1 MSGATSTGSPYL
13 DAVVG
18 QWRGLVE
25 IYHRGSTQGKI
36 GFWMMVGLVL
46 MAVFAPVIAPHDPY
60 FQNYDSLHAAPS
72 MEYPMG
78 TDHIG
83 RDVMSRVIFGSRV
96 SLAVAALAV
105 AWSAAVG
112 VIWGSVSG
120 YRGGWTDDVL
130 MRLADAVMAF
140 PGIVLAI
147 ALVAVLPPS
156 IPTLA
161 FALGVGA
168 SASYAR
174 LIRSEIL
181 SLKEEAFIEA
191 VEGLGMKERD
201 ILLKEILP
209 NSFQPVLVQ
218 MTFNFPLAILGEA
231 GLSFLGL
238 GIQSP
243 TASWGRMIQLNQSHM
258 PEVWWPVIF
267 PGLAIFITVMGF
279 NLMGDDLQDEW
290 DPYTEEL

>member
-1 MSGATSTGSPYL
+1 MSTISTTDPSYL
-13 DAVVG
+13 GRV
-18 QWRGLVE
+18 RSNLRNLIE
-25 IYHRGSTQGKI
+25 IYHRGSTQGKL
-36 GFWMMVGLVL
+36 GFWMMVFLVL
-46 MAVFAPVIAPHDPY
+46 MAVFAPFIAPHDPH
-60 FQNYDSLHAAPS
+60 FQNYELLHAPPS
-72 MEYPMG
+72 LEHPMG

-83 RDVMSRVIFGSRV
+83 RDVLSRIIFGARV
-96 SLAVAALAV
+96 SLSVAALAV
-105 AWSAAVG
+105 AWSTAVG
-112 VIWGSVSG
+112 VIWGGVSG
-120 YRGGWTDDVL
+120 YRGGLVDDVL
-130 MRLADAVMAF
+130 MRVADTIMAF

-161 FALGVGA
+161 FALGFGA

-174 LIRSEIL
+174 LVRGEIL
-181 SLKEEAFIEA
+181 SLKEEPFIEA
-191 VEGLGMKERD
+191 VEGLGMSERD
-201 ILLKEILP
+201 ILVKEVLP

-243 TASWGRMIQLNQSHM
+243 TASWGRMIQLNQTHM

-267 PGLAIFITVMGF
+267 PGLVIFATVMGF
-279 NLMGDDLQDEW
+279 NLMGDDIQDEW
-290 DPYTEEL
+290 DPYSEEL

>member
-1 MSGATSTGSPYL
+1 MSGATTTGSSSLEP
-13 DAVVG
+13 VVRR
-18 QWRGLVE
+18 WKGLVGV
-25 IYHRGSTQGKI
+25 YNRATWQGKL
-36 GFWMMVGLVL
+36 GFWFMVFLVL
-46 MAVFAPVIAPHDPY
+46 MATFAPVVAPHDPH
-60 FQNYDSLHAAPS
+60 FQNYESFHAPPTV
-72 MEYPMG
+72 EYPMG

-83 RDVMSRVIFGSRV
+83 RDVLSRVIFGSRV

-105 AWSAAVG
+105 AWSSAVG
-112 VIWGSVSG
+112 VIWGGISG
-120 YRGGWTDDVL
+120 YRGGIFDDVL
-130 MRLADAVMAF
+130 MRIADAVMAF

-147 ALVAVLPPS
+147 ALVAVLPAS

-161 FALGVGA
+161 FALGFGA
-168 SASYAR
+168 TASYAR
-174 LIRSEIL
+174 LVRGEIL
-181 SLKEEAFIEA
+181 SLKEEPFIEA
-191 VEGLGMKERD
+191 VEGLGMSERD

-218 MTFNFPLAILGEA
+218 MTFNFPLAVLGEA

-267 PGLAIFITVMGF
+267 PGVAIFLTVMGF
-279 NLMGDDLQDEW
+279 NLMGDDIQDEW
-290 DPYTEEL
+290 DPYSEEL

>member
-1 MSGATSTGSPYL
+1 MSGATATEPSSGRTVLRWGNE
-13 DAVVG
+13 
-18 QWRGLVE
+18 LVE
-25 IYHRGSTQGKI
+25 IYGRFSTQGKLGLWI
-36 GFWMMVGLVL
+36 MVGMVM
-46 MAVFAPVIAPHDPY
+46 MAIFAPVVAPHDPH
-60 FQNYDSLHAAPS
+60 FQNYDSLHASPS
-72 MEYPMG
+72 AEYLLG

-83 RDVMSRVIFGSRV
+83 RDVLSRIIYGARV

-112 VIWGSVSG
+112 VIWGGIAG
-120 YRGGWTDDVL
+120 YRGGLFDDVL
-130 MRLADAVMAF
+130 MRVADTVMAF

-174 LIRSEIL
+174 LVRGEIL
-181 SLKEEAFIEA
+181 SLKEESFIEA
-191 VEGLGMKERD
+191 VEGLGMSERN
-201 ILLKEILP
+201 ILLREILP

-243 TASWGRMIQLNQSHM
+243 TASWGRMIQLNQTHM

-267 PGLAIFITVMGF
+267 PGLAIFLTVMGF
-279 NLMGDDLQDEW
+279 NLMGDDIQDEW
-290 DPYTEEL
+290 DPFSEQL

>member
-1 MSGATSTGSPYL
+1 MRWLSDL
-13 DAVVG
+13 VG
-18 QWRGLVE
+18 
-25 IYHRGSTQGKI
+25 IYSRFTIQGKLGLWI
-36 GFWMMVGLVL
+36 MVGMVA
-46 MAVFAPVIAPHDPY
+46 MAIFAPIIAPHDPH
-60 FQNYDSLHAAPS
+60 FQNSEVFLAPPS
-72 MEYPMG
+72 AEYLFG

-83 RDVMSRVIFGSRV
+83 RDVLSRVIYGSRV

-112 VIWGSVSG
+112 VIWGGIAG
-120 YRGGWTDDVL
+120 YRGGLFDDVL
-130 MRLADAVMAF
+130 MRIADAVMAF

-174 LIRSEIL
+174 LVRGEIL
-181 SLKEEAFIEA
+181 SLKEESFIEA
-191 VEGLGMKERD
+191 VEGLGMSERN
-201 ILLKEILP
+201 ILLREILP

-243 TASWGRMIQLNQSHM
+243 TASWGRMIQLNQTHM

-267 PGLAIFITVMGF
+267 PGLAIFLTVMGF
-279 NLMGDDLQDEW
+279 NLMGDDIQDEW
-290 DPYTEEL
+290 DPFSEQL